1 MYVRGYLQGSE
12 NGRVVTIEILACV
25 YIIAM
30 HTKVISLYM
39 LAVAEINL
47 RTDTSLPPA
56 FVVLWLTSYKS
67 NRFVAPTMFEGS

>member
-1 MYVRGYLQGSE
+1 
-12 NGRVVTIEILACV
+12 
-25 YIIAM
+25 M

-56 FVVLWLTSYKS
+56 FVVLWLKSNSS
-67 NRFVAPTMFEGS
+67 NRFVAPIIVEGS